1 MPRFIAL
8 LLAGVLALALG
19 GSSCSGHSGPADHNV
34 APPPKPQMS
43 DDINIGDRGID
54 PQRIQPQ
61 APQR

>member
-19 GSSCSGHSGPADHNV
+19 GSSCGGHSGPADHNV